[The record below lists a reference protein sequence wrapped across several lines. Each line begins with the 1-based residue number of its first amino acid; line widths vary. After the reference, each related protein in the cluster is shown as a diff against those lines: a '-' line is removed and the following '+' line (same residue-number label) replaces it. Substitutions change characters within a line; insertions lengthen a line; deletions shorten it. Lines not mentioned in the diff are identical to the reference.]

1 MATPGASEDPVHSG
15 VHSPFAPK
23 GLGMAYPLA
32 DVVVVRGDP
41 TREIT
46 ALWDVLDACQAGRH
60 LERSVR

>member
-1 MATPGASEDPVHSG
+1 
-15 VHSPFAPK
+15 
-23 GLGMAYPLA
+23 MAYPLA